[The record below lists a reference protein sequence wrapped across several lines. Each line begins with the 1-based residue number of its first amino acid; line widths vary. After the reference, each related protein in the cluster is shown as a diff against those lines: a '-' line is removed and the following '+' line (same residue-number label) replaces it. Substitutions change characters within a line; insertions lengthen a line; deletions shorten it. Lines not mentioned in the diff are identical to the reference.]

1 MTELILPEGASF
13 IFGNSKSHGDGMFS
27 HHHHE
32 RFEIY
37 YMVSGKC
44 HFFINDRAYDVLPGD
59 VVFIPE
65 RVIHKTNYGSEEH
78 SRMLIECTHHFI
90 PEEARAELADMVY
103 LYRNASATGEIY
115 AMLQKIEQ
123 EYKNPDAYSF
133 DAIRSYIHLIIY
145 SMIRNKNS
153 VSILSRG
160 NAMIEDVVGYIKE
173 NFSSEVTLLEV
184 AKKYFVSAEH
194 LSRTFR
200 RQTGFGFNEFLT
212 LVRLQHAEYM
222 LKNRD
227 GRSISEIAYSC
238 GFNDSNY
245 FSDKFKRSYGKSPL
259 QYSKEFDT

>member
-1 MTELILPEGASF
+1 
-13 IFGNSKSHGDGMFS
+13 
-27 HHHHE
+27 
-32 RFEIY
+32 
-37 YMVSGKC
+37 
-44 HFFINDRAYDVLPGD
+44 
-59 VVFIPE
+59 
-65 RVIHKTNYGSEEH
+65 
-78 SRMLIECTHHFI
+78 
-90 PEEARAELADMVY
+90 
-103 LYRNASATGEIY
+103 
-115 AMLQKIEQ
+115 
-123 EYKNPDAYSF
+123 
-133 DAIRSYIHLIIY
+133 
-145 SMIRNKNS
+145 
-153 VSILSRG
+153 
-160 NAMIEDVVGYIKE
+160 MIEDVVGYIKE